1 MNSICYKCKSKI
13 NRNDHW
19 YGLHE
24 NCFIEWFKLS
34 SLDRL
39 QNLAARYQTEQ
50 PSIAGTKNSTFFHG
64 MFRKYSC
71 TLNDISYILKV
82 EEPEFRELPATEYL
96 CNQIYKMLG
105 LNIPPFFLINLEE
118 DVSCFVTENFMS
130 NFQESNLV
138 HMYHLLAS
146 HERYDCETLVQII
159 ADKTGLLSAQEDFIY
174 LTLAD
179 SLIGN
184 HDRHGRNLGFVQSSQ
199 GHQLAPFYDNVSYVG
214 TEIDSLL
221 EADHQPSGK
230 IETAASSEPTL
241 ADYVK
246 EWDRLGFNYVVESFR
261 KACSIDKIA
270 VLIASSC
277 LTNKRQQALFR
288 LIQKRSNE
296 LWD

>member
-1 MNSICYKCKSKI
+1 MLT
-13 NRNDHW
+13 R
-19 YGLHE
+19 
-24 NCFIEWFKLS
+24 
-34 SLDRL
+34 
-39 QNLAARYQTEQ
+39 
-50 PSIAGTKNSTFFHG
+50 
-64 MFRKYSC
+64 
-71 TLNDISYILKV
+71 
-82 EEPEFRELPATEYL
+82 PA
-96 CNQIYKMLG
+96 C
-105 LNIPPFFLINLEE
+105 
-118 DVSCFVTENFMS
+118 
-130 NFQESNLV
+130 
-138 HMYHLLAS
+138 
-146 HERYDCETLVQII
+146 
-159 ADKTGLLSAQEDFIY
+159 SAQEDFIY

>member
-1 MNSICYKCKSKI
+1 MLTETSAEARAHACQPIRKLTFIIVIDILTIINVNSIIIIKRFVMNSICYKCKSKI

-159 ADKTGLLSAQEDFIY
+159 ADKTGLLCSRRFH
-174 LTLAD
+174 L
-179 SLIGN
+179 S
-184 HDRHGRNLGFVQSSQ
+184 
-199 GHQLAPFYDNVSYVG
+199 NVS
-214 TEIDSLL
+214 
-221 EADHQPSGK
+221 
-230 IETAASSEPTL
+230 
-241 ADYVK
+241 
-246 EWDRLGFNYVVESFR
+246 R
-261 KACSIDKIA
+261 
-270 VLIASSC
+270 
-277 LTNKRQQALFR
+277 
-288 LIQKRSNE
+288 
-296 LWD
+296 